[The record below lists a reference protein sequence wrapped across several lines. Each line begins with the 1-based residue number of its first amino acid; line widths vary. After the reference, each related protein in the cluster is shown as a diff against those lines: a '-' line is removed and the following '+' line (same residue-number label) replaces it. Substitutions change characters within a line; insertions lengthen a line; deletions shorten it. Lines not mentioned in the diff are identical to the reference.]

1 MMHSVR
7 RGLRRSL
14 SGGVSCALLT
24 ALAVPFVLP
33 FLWMLSTAFKPAAL
47 VYANPP
53 TWIPHP
59 PTLRNLRE
67 AWALLDFATFARN
80 SVRVSAFTVLG
91 TLASSSLVGY
101 AFAVLPARG
110 RSWFFAAL
118 LATLMVPG
126 PVTLTPVF
134 ILFSKLD
141 WANTH
146 LPLVVPH
153 FFADPFFVFLFRQFF
168 RGLPPQLCE
177 SAELDGC
184 NPLQTYWHVALPL
197 ARPALGAAAVFAFAG
212 AWNDLLGPLVY
223 LSTND
228 RYTLSLGLAL
238 FQGLHYTQLHY
249 LMPMC
254 LVALAPVVAV
264 FLFVQRCLA
273 PGQLGWMLRD

>member
-1 MMHSVR
+1 MMPLARSLR
-7 RGLRRSL
+7 RGL
-14 SGGVSCALLT
+14 GTGVSWALLA
-24 ALAVPFVLP
+24 ALAVPFLLP
-33 FLWMLSTAFKPAAL
+33 FLWMLSTAFKPPAL
-47 VYANPP
+47 VYASPP
-53 TWIPHP
+53 TWVPRP

-67 AWALLDFATFARN
+67 AWALLDLATCAHN
-80 SVRVSAFTVLG
+80 SARVSALTVVG

-110 RSWFFAAL
+110 RNWLFAAL
-118 LATLMVPG
+118 LATLMVPA
-126 PVTLTPVF
+126 PVTLIPVF
-134 ILFSKLD
+134 IFFSKLG

-153 FFADPFFVFLFRQFF
+153 FFAHPFFVFLFRQFF
-168 RGLPPQLCE
+168 RGLPPQLYE

-184 NPLQTYWHVALPL
+184 NPLQTYWNVALPL
-197 ARPALGAAAVFAFAG
+197 ARPALGTAAVFAFAG
-212 AWNDLLGPLVY
+212 AWNDLLGPLIY

-254 LVALAPVVAV
+254 LVALAPVVVV
-264 FLFVQRCLA
+264 FLAAQRYLA
-273 PGQLGWMLRD
+273 PGQLGWMLRE

>member
-1 MMHSVR
+1 MMLAARRSLR
-7 RGLRRSL
+7 RGLRAGMSW
-14 SGGVSCALLT
+14 ALLA
-24 ALAVPFVLP
+24 ALAVPFLLP

-47 VYANPP
+47 VYTSPP
-53 TWIPHP
+53 SWIPHP

-67 AWALLDFATFARN
+67 AWALLDFTTFACN
-80 SVRVSAFTVLG
+80 SLRVSAFTVLG
-91 TLASSSLVGY
+91 TLLSSSLVGY
-101 AFAVLPARG
+101 AFAVLSARG
-110 RSWFFAAL
+110 RSWLFAAL
-118 LATLMVPG
+118 LATLMVPA
-126 PVTLTPVF
+126 PVTLVPVF
-134 ILFSKLD
+134 ILFSKLG
-141 WANTH
+141 WVNTH

-168 RGLPPQLCE
+168 RGLPPQLYE

-197 ARPALGAAAVFAFAG
+197 ARPALGTAAVFAFAG

-223 LSTND
+223 VSTND

-238 FQGLHYTQLHY
+238 FQGLHYAQLHY

-264 FLFVQRCLA
+264 FLVAQRYLA